1 MSIHHQRGGYARAAA
16 LTPERRAEIARMGG
30 RARAARALMAWVVHR
45 ILSDLDAAREA
56 DGVRCCSILFG
67 AIGKP
72 ELFTA
77 RSPRESHALRA
88 GAIALAAFRAAG
100 YDAVVS
106 FFPGEINECLVSL
119 RAPAV
124 ITEEVHDDPA

>member
-30 RARAARALMAWVVHR
+30 RARAARALMAWVVRR
-45 ILSDLDAAREA
+45 IFEDLEVARA
-56 DGVRCCSILFG
+56 NGMRCCSILFG
-67 AIGKP
+67 ALGAT
-72 ELFTA
+72 ELFRA
-77 RSPRESHALRA
+77 RAHHKPHAIRA
-88 GAIALAAFRAAG
+88 AAIALRAFRAAG

-106 FFPGEINECLVSL
+106 FVPGDINECRVSL
-119 RAPAV
+119 KAPAV

>member
-30 RARAARALMAWVVHR
+30 RARAARALTAWVVRR
-45 ILSDLDAAREA
+45 IFEDLEVARA
-56 DGVRCCSILFG
+56 NGMRCCSILFG
-67 AIGKP
+67 ALGAT
-72 ELFTA
+72 ELFRA
-77 RSPRESHALRA
+77 RAHYKPHAIRA
-88 GAIALAAFRAAG
+88 AAIALRSFRAAG

-106 FFPGEINECLVSL
+106 FAAGEINECRVSL

>member
-1 MSIHHQRGGYARAAA
+1 MSLHHQRGGYARAAA
-16 LTPERRAEIARMGG
+16 LAPERRVEIARMGG

-67 AIGKP
+67 ALGAT
-72 ELFTA
+72 ELFRA
-77 RSPRESHALRA
+77 RAHRKPHAIRA
-88 GAIALAAFRAAG
+88 AAIALRSFRAAG

-106 FFPGEINECLVSL
+106 FVPGDINECLVSL